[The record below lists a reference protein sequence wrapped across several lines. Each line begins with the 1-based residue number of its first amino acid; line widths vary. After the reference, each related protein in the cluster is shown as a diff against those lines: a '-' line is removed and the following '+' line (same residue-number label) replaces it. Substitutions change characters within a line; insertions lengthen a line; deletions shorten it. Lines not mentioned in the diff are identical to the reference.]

1 MLAALWH
8 NPVWMRRLSG
18 VLGMLALL
26 VLLGTG
32 VYWVTHR
39 NIFAIQVIEVKASEA
54 GSLRHFNGA
63 TARAAALPRILN
75 ATPLNFFTVNLDV
88 VRQAFENV
96 AWVREAQVSRLWPNR
111 LLVEIEEHQVLA
123 AWEDTSLPDSSSSSA
138 YAFVNTQGEL
148 FAVNPA
154 EAEDDANDDG
164 LPEFSGPPGSEKQ
177 VTSRY
182 RELTTVLNKL
192 QLKPDQ
198 VRLSSRYAWTIHA
211 NRTSGNANEESA
223 HDRGLII
230 ELGREIEPNILERRI
245 ERMQVTFPL
254 IAAQW
259 PKPTLIDLRYPN
271 GFALRAEG
279 LKLDT
284 EASAKARAQAKA
296 RAEKTAAQKRT

>member
-54 GSLRHFNGA
+54 GGLRHFNSA

-75 ATPLNFFTVNLDV
+75 ATPLNFFTVDLDI

-96 AWVREAQVSRLWPNR
+96 AWVREARVSRLWPNR
-111 LLVEIEEHQVLA
+111 LLVEVEEHQVLA
-123 AWEDTSLPDSSSSSA
+123 AWQDAALPDPSASSA
-138 YAFVNTQGEL
+138 YVFVNTQGEL

-154 EAEDDANDDG
+154 EAEDDADEEG

-182 RELTTVLNKL
+182 QELNDILAKL

-211 NRTSGNANEESA
+211 VRTSETANENAARDS
-223 HDRGLII
+223 GLII
-230 ELGREIEPNILERRI
+230 ELGREIEPNILARRL
-245 ERMQVTFPL
+245 ERMQATFPL
-254 IAAQW
+254 ITAQW

-296 RAEKTAAQKRT
+296 RAEKAAAQKRT